1 MQLYSVRI
9 KMVRTIKLYQNFNIK
24 NNHKNSIILI
34 GNFDG
39 LHVGHQK
46 LFSLAKKYKKKYKIK
61 IGVFTFEPMPKMFFN
76 KKLKNFRISNKIQK
90 IDLLEKFGVDFVI
103 IKRFDKNF
111 SKTKSIDFIKNIL
124 NKKLNAKFI
133 FVSNNFRF
141 GNKREGNVKQL
152 IKYEEICNY
161 KIIKPQPLLTKKKV
175 ISSTLI
181 RNFLQNGKLN
191 KANKLLKRN
200 WSIVGKVQKGR
211 QLGKKFGFPTAN
223 IDIKDYVIAKPGVYA
238 VKVKIEKNNKSIKGI
253 ANLGYRPTFKQNKIL
268 LEVHLFNFSGNLYNK
283 YLTVDFMK
291 FIRKEKKFKNVDQLK
306 RQIKSDLLKAKKI
319 K

>member
-1 MQLYSVRI
+1 
-9 KMVRTIKLYQNFNIK
+9 MVRTIKLYQNFNIK

-46 LFSLAKKYKKKYKIK
+46 LFSLAKKYKKKHKIK

-111 SKTKSIDFIKNIL
+111 SKIKSIDFIKNIL

-238 VKVKIEKNNKSIKGI
+238 VKVKIEKNNKFIKGI

-306 RQIKSDLLKAKKI
+306 RQVKSDLLKAKKI